1 MHKYTYSHSIRTRD
15 AAIGQWKR
23 YRIGNA
29 IVASTLLYYYYYYFY
44 CYFCCNCKAFYAY
57 TNTNKYEW
65 MGIYV
70 NHVLYILPKTRIFLK
85 VLLLQPYSPR
95 FSDSE
100 IAFRFLFMYCFFLF
114 IYLFF
119 AKLSTLLCTPRGKH
133 NVRRKNFSFNFSFLF
148 FSFFHYIKWT

>member
-1 MHKYTYSHSIRTRD
+1 MHKYTYSHSIRTMD

-100 IAFRFLFMYCFFLF
+100 IAFRFLFMYCFLLF
-114 IYLFF
+114 IYFLQNW
-119 AKLSTLLCTPRGKH
+119 AHSCA
-133 NVRRKNFSFNFSFLF
+133 RREKNTMCGEKISVSIFLF
-148 FSFFHYIKWT
+148 FSSLSFII